1 MSLKWIL
8 SHPEVTVVIPG
19 AKNSNQAQLNT
30 KASDKDTIENIM
42 EQIKEVYNNI
52 IMPEVH
58 HRW

>member
-1 MSLKWIL
+1 MK
-8 SHPEVTVVIPG
+8 
-19 AKNSNQAQLNT
+19 NQAQLNT

-42 EQIKEVYNNI
+42 GQIKEVYNNI